1 MEINAAL
8 VSIKDLR
15 QTILTIQTT
24 FLIHISGLIIIFFGL
39 LSQSPVVSRTQLTQQ
54 QQQQLHHQDR
64 KFDLLRDLGGDIFAA
79 QHSQS
84 TGNANFAN
92 FAHFNSHSGKNTLA
106 LH

>member
-1 MEINAAL
+1 MHR
-8 VSIKDLR
+8 R
-15 QTILTIQTT
+15 QNYPNYIQTT
-24 FLIHISGLIIIFFGL
+24 FFIHISSVICFINFFGL

-54 QQQQLHHQDR
+54 HQDR
-64 KFDLLRDLGGDIFAA
+64 KFNLLSDLGGDIFAA
-79 QHSQS
+79 PHSQS